1 MHCTRLSLLYRQSR
15 QVADGRTKKEH
26 EPMTTSGSVTEKK
39 EKPSEEVAVSPL
51 FGSCPLPIFEHKQI
65 VLGHGSGGKLTADL
79 IDKIFLPAFKNP
91 VLDKLDD
98 QAVVTIGGATLA
110 FTTDSFVVS
119 PIFFP
124 GGDIGR
130 LAVHGTVNDL
140 AMSGARPL
148 YLSAA
153 FILEEG
159 LAVDDL
165 RRVVE
170 SMRAAAEEAGV
181 QFVTGDTKVVNRG
194 KGDQIFI
201 TTTGI
206 GVIADSVTL
215 SADRA
220 RPGDKIILSGFIGDH
235 GMAIMSQR
243 ENLEFESAIESDC
256 ASLHGLVET
265 MLATPSGE
273 NGLNFIHCLRDPT
286 RGGVATT
293 LNEIS
298 KRAHVGM
305 YLWEQSIPVRNS
317 VKGACEVLGL
327 DPLYVANEGKL
338 LAIVAPEM
346 AQAVLGQM
354 QQHELGR
361 DAAIIGEVVAEHPS
375 MVLMKTQI
383 GGTRV
388 LDVMFGEQ
396 LPRIC

>member
-1 MHCTRLSLLYRQSR
+1 M
-15 QVADGRTKKEH
+15 
-26 EPMTTSGSVTEKK
+26 SGFGTDEKMNGSQID
-39 EKPSEEVAVSPL
+39 PAAQANGDISAL
-51 FGSCPLPIFEHKQI
+51 FGSCPLPVFHHKEI
-65 VLGHGSGGKLTADL
+65 VLGHGSGGKLTSEL
-79 IDKIFLPAFKNP
+79 IDKVFLPAFSNP

-98 QAVVTIGGATLA
+98 QAVITINGARLA
-110 FTTDSFVVS
+110 FTTDSFVVT

-130 LAVHGTVNDL
+130 IAVNGTVNDL

-159 LAVDDL
+159 LATDDL

-206 GVIADSVTL
+206 GVIDSDANI

-220 RPGDKIILSGFIGDH
+220 RPGDKILLSGYIGDH

-243 ENLEFESAIESDC
+243 EGLEFEGVIESDC
-256 ASLHGLVET
+256 ASLNGLVAA
-265 MLATPSGE
+265 MLDIPSAEGRVDF
-273 NGLNFIHCLRDPT
+273 LHCLRDPT

-293 LNEIS
+293 LNEIAR
-298 KRAHVGM
+298 RAGVGM
-305 YLWEQSIPVRNS
+305 TLREQSIPVRDT
-317 VKGACEVLGL
+317 VQGACEVLGL

-338 LAIVAPEM
+338 IAIVAPEM
-346 AQAVLGQM
+346 AEDVLQQM
-354 QQHELGR
+354 RNHELGR
-361 DAAIIGEVVAEHPS
+361 DAVIIGEVVREHPG
-375 MVLMKTQI
+375 MVLMTTGI

>member
-1 MHCTRLSLLYRQSR
+1 MAIAQEKVTRQ
-15 QVADGRTKKEH
+15 AGNMKE
-26 EPMTTSGSVTEKK
+26 EEK
-39 EKPSEEVAVSPL
+39 VSPV
-51 FGSCPLPIFEHKQI
+51 FASCPLPIFDYKQI
-65 VLGHGSGGKLTADL
+65 MLGHGSGGKLTAEL
-79 IDKIFLPAFKNP
+79 IEKIFLPAFSNP
-91 VLDKLDD
+91 ILDKLDD
-98 QAVVTIGGATLA
+98 QALLTIGGARLA
-110 FTTDSFVVS
+110 FTTDSFVVT

-159 LAVDDL
+159 LPVEDL

-170 SMRAAAEEAGV
+170 SMRAAAAHSGV
-181 QFVTGDTKVVNRG
+181 HFVTGDTKVVNRG

-206 GVIADSVTL
+206 GVVDSSVNI
-215 SADRA
+215 SAARA
-220 RPGDKIILSGFIGDH
+220 QPGDCILLSGTIGDH
-235 GMAIMSQR
+235 GMAIMSTR
-243 ENLEFESAIESDC
+243 ENLEFESEIVSDC
-256 ASLHGLVET
+256 ASLHDLVAQ
-265 MLATPSGE
+265 MLATPSE
-273 NGLNFIHCLRDPT
+273 TPDFLHCLRDPT

-293 LNEIS
+293 LNEIAKAS
-298 KRAHVGM
+298 NYGM
-305 YLWEQSIPVRNS
+305 LLSEQAIPVRES
-317 VKGACEVLGL
+317 VRGACEVLGL

-338 LAIVAPEM
+338 VAVVAPEM
-346 AQAVLGQM
+346 SEAVLARM
-354 QQHELGR
+354 RQHPLGKH
-361 DAAIIGEVVAEHPS
+361 AAMIGEVVAAHPG
-375 MVLMKTQI
+375 MVLMKTGI

>member
-1 MHCTRLSLLYRQSR
+1 MAIT
-15 QVADGRTKKEH
+15 DE
-26 EPMTTSGSVTEKK
+26 MMSVNEEK
-39 EKPSEEVAVSPL
+39 VSPA
-51 FGSCPLPIFEHKQI
+51 FGSCPLPIFDHKQI
-65 VLGHGSGGKLTADL
+65 VLGHGSGGKLTAEL
-79 IDKIFLPAFKNP
+79 IEKIFLPAFGNP
-91 VLDKLDD
+91 ILNKLDD
-98 QAVVTIGGATLA
+98 QALLTVGGTRLA
-110 FTTDSFVVS
+110 FATDSFVVT

-159 LAVDDL
+159 LPVDDL

-170 SMRAAAEEAGV
+170 SMRAAAAEAGV

-206 GVIADSVTL
+206 GIVERDVNIAAS
-215 SADRA
+215 RA
-220 RPGDKIILSGFIGDH
+220 QPGDCILVSGTVGDH

-243 ENLEFESAIESDC
+243 ENLEFESEIASDC
-256 ASLHGLVET
+256 ASLYGLVDEI
-265 MLATPSGE
+265 LATSSE
-273 NGLNFIHCLRDPT
+273 KLEFMHCLRDPT

-293 LNEIS
+293 LNEIAKAS
-298 KRAHVGM
+298 NYGM
-305 YLWEQSIPVRNS
+305 LLREQSIPVQES
-317 VKGACEVLGL
+317 VRGACEVLGL

-338 LAIVAPEM
+338 IAVVAPEM
-346 AQAVLGQM
+346 GETVLARM
-354 QQHELGR
+354 RQHPLGR
-361 DAAIIGEVVAEHPS
+361 NAAIIGEVVAAHPG
-375 MVLMKTQI
+375 MVLMKTGI
-383 GGTRV
+383 GGTRM